1 MKCQAVGRYRKC
13 VPGIGGPTH
22 FHYGLLGVSVNPF
35 RNEISGI
42 EVRAGGHGRKE
53 SGGHGVVVVMS

>member
-1 MKCQAVGRYRKC
+1 M
-13 VPGIGGPTH
+13 PGIGGPTH
-22 FHYGLLGVSVNPF
+22 FHYGLLSERVNPF
-35 RNEISGI
+35 GNEISGI